1 MSGAAT
7 GPGGDPARPIRLL
20 LVDDHTVVR
29 HGLRMVMDLEDGIEV
44 VGEAANGEEA
54 VRAAD
59 ERAPDVILM
68 DLLMPV
74 LSGVEAI
81 RRIKATHP
89 TVEIVALTS
98 VLDDR
103 MVIDAVEAGAAGYLL
118 KETGPQPLVEAIRAA
133 ARGEVR
139 LDPRAQKRLLREV
152 RTPSMRES
160 LTPRETDALRLIAK
174 GMTNKEIASELGVS
188 EVTVKTHVSSVLS
201 KLGLQSRTQAALF
214 ALKEGLTGL
223 D

>member
-1 MSGAAT
+1 MADET
-7 GPGGDPARPIRLL
+7 GTGTIRVL

-29 HGLRMVMDLEDGIEV
+29 QGLRMVMSLESDLEV
-44 VGEAANGEEA
+44 VGEAADGREA
-54 VRAAD
+54 IEQVAAL
-59 ERAPDVILM
+59 APQVVLM

-74 LSGVEAI
+74 MNGVEAI
-81 RRIKATHP
+81 RAIKSEHP
-89 TVEIVALTS
+89 EVESVALTS
-98 VLDDR
+98 VLEDR

-118 KETGPQPLVEAIRAA
+118 KETGPDALFDAIRAA

-139 LDPRAQKRLLREV
+139 LDPRAQKRLVREV
-152 RTPSMRES
+152 RTPTMRES
-160 LTPRETDALRLIAK
+160 LTPRETDTLRLIAK
-174 GMTNKEIASELGVS
+174 GLANKEIARELGVS
-188 EVTVKTHVSSVLS
+188 EVTVKTHVSNVLS